1 MNALVQI
8 EQQSFL
14 PTKRGIPPVVLS
26 FQWQYTL
33 IIAAVLLDLAI
44 YFARRKGWSP
54 RLHSAPIRPA
64 NAGSC
69 PSRQRDCVATAA
81 RSAETKGT
89 SQLVLRTQAGRKE
102 KVVVFT
108 TTMVSFVLVAVLNPL
123 YIPSLLRHGD
133 PLVILAL
140 SLPVGLLGAYVGS
153 WIGLDMGKS
162 LQHIER

>member
-1 MNALVQI
+1 MYLCKLFIAFPHSGADHYLPVPPYPSQI
-8 EQQSFL
+8 
-14 PTKRGIPPVVLS
+14 IP
-26 FQWQYTL
+26 
-33 IIAAVLLDLAI
+33 LLA
-44 YFARRKGWSP
+44 
-54 RLHSAPIRPA
+54 HSAPIRPA
-64 NAGSC
+64 NA
-69 PSRQRDCVATAA
+69 A
-81 RSAETKGT
+81 

-153 WIGLDMGKS
+153 WIGLDIGKS